1 MVFIVA
7 FRLSNNLRS
16 KQTTTRLPELSQ
28 RVALTGLSVGTH
40 STLSLDAMSGDSG
53 AEVVVRA
60 AAATLEKYANI
71 ELLLVGDQFEL
82 SELVADIVG
91 DNPRLRIVHASEV
104 VGMSEP
110 PAEALRR
117 KKDSSMRIAI
127 NLVKD
132 GTADACVSS
141 GNTGALM
148 ATAKFVLKTLP
159 GIDRPAFISELPA
172 KGGTLHMLD
181 LGANTQASAEQL
193 FQYAMMG
200 SIVAADIAGIER
212 PRVAL
217 LNIGAEDIKGNDTV
231 REAAALLN
239 ASTLNYVGFIEGND
253 LFSGKVDVV
262 VTDGFTGN
270 VALKTIEGAV
280 GLATYFLKLAFT
292 RNWFARLQAVLASR
306 VLKNLAVTMDSRHY
320 NGATLV
326 GLNGIVIK
334 SHGSADSVSF
344 QHAID
349 TAIVEVRNQLPQQI
363 GTLLQKET
371 A

>member
-1 MVFIVA
+1 
-7 FRLSNNLRS
+7 
-16 KQTTTRLPELSQ
+16 
-28 RVALTGLSVGTH
+28 
-40 STLSLDAMSGDSG
+40 MSGDLG

-71 ELLLVGDQFEL
+71 ELIIVGDQDEL
-82 SELVADIVG
+82 QDLVTRFVG
-91 DNPRLRIVHASEV
+91 ENARLKIVHASEIV
-104 VGMSEP
+104 EMSEP
-110 PAEALRR
+110 PAEALRK
-117 KKDSSMRIAI
+117 KKDSSMRVAI

-132 GTADACVSS
+132 GSAAACVSS

-159 GIDRPAFISELPA
+159 GINRPAFITELPA

-181 LGANTQASAEQL
+181 LGANTHASAEQL

-200 SIVAADIAGIER
+200 SIVSSDIVRIDR
-212 PRVAL
+212 PRIAL
-217 LNIGAEDIKGNDTV
+217 LNIGVEDTKGHDTV
-231 REAAALLN
+231 REAADLLN

-253 LFSGKVDVV
+253 LFSGKADVV

-280 GLATYFLKLAFT
+280 GLVHYFLKRAFT
-292 RNWFARLQAVLASR
+292 RNWFAKLQAVLASR
-306 VLKNLAVTMDSRHY
+306 VLKGLAAEMDSRRY

-334 SHGSADSVSF
+334 SHGGADSVGF

-349 TAIVEVRNQLPQQI
+349 TAIVEIRNQLPQQI
-363 GTLLQKET
+363 GTLLQKE
-371 A
+371 AV

>member
-1 MVFIVA
+1 
-7 FRLSNNLRS
+7 
-16 KQTTTRLPELSQ
+16 
-28 RVALTGLSVGTH
+28 
-40 STLSLDAMSGDSG
+40 MSGDLG

-60 AAATLEKYANI
+60 AAATLSKYSNI
-71 ELLLVGDQFEL
+71 ELRLVGDETEL
-82 SELVADIVG
+82 RELTTRIIG
-91 DNPRLRIVHASEV
+91 DNERLHIVHASEV
-104 VGMSEP
+104 VGMSESP
-110 PAEALRR
+110 TDALRK
-117 KKDSSMRIAI
+117 KKDSSMRVAI

-132 GTADACVSS
+132 GSADACVSS

-148 ATAKFVLKTLP
+148 ATAKFVLKTLH
-159 GIDRPAFISELPA
+159 GIDRPAFITELPA
-172 KGGTLHMLD
+172 KGGTIHMLD

-200 SIVAADIAGIER
+200 SIVTSDIVRIER

-217 LNIGAEDIKGNDTV
+217 LNIGVEDMKGHDTV
-231 REAAALLN
+231 REAAALLSE
-239 ASTLNYVGFIEGND
+239 STLNYVGFIEGND
-253 LFSGKVDVV
+253 LFSGKADVV

-270 VALKTIEGAV
+270 VALKSIEGAV
-280 GLATYFLKLAFT
+280 GLVTHFLKRAFT
-292 RNWFARLQAVLASR
+292 RNWFAKLQAILASR
-306 VLKNLAVTMDSRHY
+306 VLNSLAEEMDARNY

-334 SHGSADSVSF
+334 SHGSADSLAF

-363 GTLLQKET
+363 GSLLQEET

>member
-1 MVFIVA
+1 
-7 FRLSNNLRS
+7 
-16 KQTTTRLPELSQ
+16 
-28 RVALTGLSVGTH
+28 
-40 STLSLDAMSGDSG
+40 MSGDLG
-53 AEVVVRA
+53 AEGVVHA
-60 AAATLEKYANI
+60 AAATLLKYRNV
-71 ELLLVGDQFEL
+71 ELRLVGNQTEL
-82 SELVADIVG
+82 QSLVSRIIG
-91 DNPRLRIVHASEV
+91 DNPRLQIIHASEV
-104 VGMSEP
+104 VEMAEP
-110 PAEALRR
+110 PVDALRK

-127 NLVKD
+127 NLVKE
-132 GTADACVSS
+132 GQADACVSS

-159 GIDRPAFISELPA
+159 GIDRPAIITELPA
-172 KGGTLHMLD
+172 KGGSLHMLD
-181 LGANTQASAEQL
+181 LGANTEASAAQL

-200 SIVAADIAGIER
+200 SIVSSDILGIAA
-212 PRVAL
+212 PRIAL
-217 LNIGAEDIKGNDTV
+217 LNIGVEDMKGNDTV
-231 REAAALLN
+231 RAAAALLS

-253 LFSGKVDVV
+253 LFSGKADVV

-280 GLATYFLKLAFT
+280 GLVHHFLKRAFT
-292 RNWFARLQAVLASR
+292 RSWFAKLQAVLASR
-306 VLKNLAVTMDSRHY
+306 VLKGLAMELDSRHY

-334 SHGSADSVSF
+334 SHGSADSLAF

-363 GTLLQKET
+363 GTLLQKEI

>member
-1 MVFIVA
+1 
-7 FRLSNNLRS
+7 
-16 KQTTTRLPELSQ
+16 
-28 RVALTGLSVGTH
+28 
-40 STLSLDAMSGDSG
+40 MSGDLG

-60 AAATLEKYANI
+60 AAATLEKYVHI
-71 ELLLVGDQFEL
+71 ELIIVGDQAEL
-82 SELVADIVG
+82 QDLVARIVG
-91 DNPRLRIVHASEV
+91 DNARLKIAHASEIV
-104 VGMSEP
+104 EMSEP
-110 PAEALRR
+110 PAEALRK
-117 KKDSSMRIAI
+117 KKDSSMRVAI
-127 NLVKD
+127 NFVKD

-148 ATAKFVLKTLP
+148 ATSKFVLKMLP
-159 GIDRPAFISELPA
+159 GINRPAFITELPA
-172 KGGTLHMLD
+172 KSGTLHMLD
-181 LGANTQASAEQL
+181 LGANTHATAEQL

-200 SIVAADIAGIER
+200 SIVASDIVGMDR

-217 LNIGAEDIKGNDTV
+217 LNIGVEDIKGHDTV
-231 REAAALLN
+231 RDAADLLS
-239 ASTLNYVGFIEGND
+239 ASTLNYVGFIEGDD
-253 LFSGKVDVV
+253 LFSGKADVV

-280 GLATYFLKLAFT
+280 GLVHHFLKRAFT
-292 RNWFARLQAVLASR
+292 RNWFAKLQAMLASR
-306 VLKNLAVTMDSRHY
+306 VLKGLALEMDSRNY

-334 SHGSADSVSF
+334 SHGSADSVAF

-349 TAIVEVRNQLPQQI
+349 TAIVEVRNQLPEQI

>member
-1 MVFIVA
+1 
-7 FRLSNNLRS
+7 
-16 KQTTTRLPELSQ
+16 
-28 RVALTGLSVGTH
+28 VGTH
-40 STLSLDAMSGDSG
+40 ATLSLDAMSGDLG

-71 ELLLVGDQFEL
+71 ELIIVGDQLEL
-82 SELVADIVG
+82 QDLVTRFVG
-91 DNPRLRIVHASEV
+91 ENTRLKIVHASEIV
-104 VGMSEP
+104 EMSEA
-110 PAEALRR
+110 PAGALRK
-117 KKDSSMRIAI
+117 KKDSSMRVAI

-132 GTADACVSS
+132 GSAAACVSS

-159 GIDRPAFISELPA
+159 GINRPAFITELPA

-181 LGANTQASAEQL
+181 LGANTHASAEQL

-200 SIVAADIAGIER
+200 SVVSSDIVRIDR
-212 PRVAL
+212 PRIAL
-217 LNIGAEDIKGNDTV
+217 LNIGVEDTKGHDTV
-231 REAAALLN
+231 REAADLLN

-253 LFSGKVDVV
+253 LFSGKADVV

-280 GLATYFLKLAFT
+280 GLVHYFLKRAFT
-292 RNWFARLQAVLASR
+292 RNWFAKLQALLASR
-306 VLKNLAVTMDSRHY
+306 VLKGLAAEMDSRRY

-334 SHGSADSVSF
+334 SHGGADSVGF

-349 TAIVEVRNQLPQQI
+349 TAIVEIRNQLPQQI
-363 GTLLQKET
+363 GTLLQKE
-371 A
+371 AV